1 MSVELLALDIDGTL
15 LDPYGALPDAARR
28 AVREARDA
36 GLTIVLCTGRRYR
49 TALPILRE
57 LDLEGMVVVNNGAVV
72 KDVASAAT
80 LHHSYFPQQLYAEA
94 FALMSEAG
102 SPLVYIDAYEEGFD
116 MLVDASAETHP
127 FQSGYL
133 DDHAE
138 HCRFVDGLAEAP
150 RAEVVM
156 LSHMADEATLLP
168 LRERVTQH
176 FGDAL
181 HSHLIWNKNYQGLI
195 LELLAANSGKW
206 QAVEH
211 VAHARGIDPSRIA
224 AVGDDRNDAELV
236 RRAGFGIAM
245 GNAVDEVKR
254 GADLVV
260 RSNAEGGVVE
270 AIHAVLNAA

>member
-1 MSVELLALDIDGTL
+1 
-15 LDPYGALPDAARR
+15 
-28 AVREARDA
+28 
-36 GLTIVLCTGRRYR
+36 
-49 TALPILRE
+49 
-57 LDLEGMVVVNNGAVV
+57 
-72 KDVASAAT
+72 
-80 LHHSYFPQQLYAEA
+80 
-94 FALMSEAG
+94 
-102 SPLVYIDAYEEGFD
+102 
-116 MLVDASAETHP
+116 
-127 FQSGYL
+127 
-133 DDHAE
+133 
-138 HCRFVDGLAEAP
+138 
-150 RAEVVM
+150 M

-181 HSHLIWNKNYQGLI
+181 HSHLIWNKNYPGLI